1 MKRSFSFSYDHRET
15 SERDQTVGRRDAA
28 ERDDAL
34 ADELEFAPITLSER
48 LISFKGMS
56 RLCYKQL
63 FLIQQDH
70 SS

>member
-1 MKRSFSFSYDHRET
+1 MKRSFSFSYELRET

-28 ERDDAL
+28 ERDEAL
-34 ADELEFAPITLSER
+34 ADKLEFAPITLRER

-56 RLCYKQL
+56 RLCNKQ
-63 FLIQQDH
+63 FLIQHDH